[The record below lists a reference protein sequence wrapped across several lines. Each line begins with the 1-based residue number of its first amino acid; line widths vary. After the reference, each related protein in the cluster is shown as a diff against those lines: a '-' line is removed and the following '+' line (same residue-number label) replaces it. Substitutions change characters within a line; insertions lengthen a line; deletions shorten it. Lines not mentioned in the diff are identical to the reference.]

1 MTTMCSVLMILDT
14 IGDRKLGPPPLAMLW
29 LQSIQI
35 QKMILS
41 RNHQR

>member
-1 MTTMCSVLMILDT
+1 MMIVD
-14 IGDRKLGPPPLAMLW
+14 IIEDRKLGPLPLAMLW

-35 QKMILS
+35 PKMILS